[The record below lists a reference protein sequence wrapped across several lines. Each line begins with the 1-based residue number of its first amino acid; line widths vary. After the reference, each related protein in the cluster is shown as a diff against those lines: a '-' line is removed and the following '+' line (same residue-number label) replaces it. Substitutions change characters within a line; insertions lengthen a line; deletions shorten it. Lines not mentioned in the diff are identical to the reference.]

1 MIDRTTPLTPGPL
14 RRMVDVASVGP
25 EGSSVTIEASDTE
38 RRALAAA
45 NTLVEVVSFVARL
58 RLLREGRTGIAVT
71 GEVDAVVRQTC
82 VVTLEAFETA
92 LTEPVAIHFLPER
105 ELDALQ
111 DQLGGDA
118 SAAPGLAAHARA
130 DDGDEEPD
138 LPDPIV
144 NGRID
149 VGAVAA
155 EFFTLGLDPYPRKP
169 GASFAA
175 PAEEAKVSPF
185 AALARLRDMKDT

>member
-1 MIDRTTPLTPGPL
+1 MIDRTPPSAPGTL

-25 EGSSVTIEASDTE
+25 EGSTVTLDASDAE
-38 RRALAAA
+38 RKALAAA
-45 NTLVEVVSFVARL
+45 NGLVDVSCFVARL
-58 RLLREGRTGIAVT
+58 RLTREGQSGIAVT
-71 GEVDAVVRQTC
+71 GDVEAVVHQTC
-82 VVTLEAFETA
+82 VVTLETFEA
-92 LTEPVAIHFLPER
+92 GMIEQVNLHFLPER
-105 ELDALQ
+105 DVEALQ
-111 DQLGGDA
+111 SQAGSHA
-118 SAAPGLAAHARA
+118 SAAAGLLVEA
-130 DDGDEEPD
+130 GDEGPD

-175 PAEEAKVSPF
+175 PAEEATVSPF